1 MNLPLSEIIKGRRS
15 IREFTSEAIDIETI
29 QTIID
34 TASHA
39 PSNNNRQGWLFVAV
53 TDKHLIQT
61 MCGLV
66 TKKLSESKNKSQTL
80 DDLMEDYQSHFTV
93 FKNAPVILVCCHV
106 KPARFSFRLFDTD
119 EENRH
124 FTGELISVSLAMQN
138 ILLVSESMGLGTLV
152 MTAPLIA
159 AREIKDLVK
168 IPSKYTIAAFICMGR
183 FKRKPDP
190 PRHKPVTDI
199 LIIKNGTGETD

>member
-1 MNLPLSEIIKGRRS
+1 MNHSLRDIIKGRRS
-15 IREFTSEAIDIETI
+15 IREFSSETIDIETL
-29 QTIID
+29 QTIVD

-53 TDKHLIQT
+53 TDKALIQT

-66 TKKLSESKNKSQTL
+66 TEKLSQSQNKSRTL
-80 DDLMEDYQSHFTV
+80 DDLMDDYRSHFTV
-93 FKNAPVILVCCHV
+93 FKNAPAILICCHV
-106 KPARFSFRLFDTD
+106 KPARFSFKLFDTD

-138 ILLVSESMGLGTLV
+138 ILLLSESMGIGTLV

-159 AREIKDLVK
+159 AREIKDAVG
-168 IPSKYTIAAFICMGR
+168 IPSKYTIAAFICMG
-183 FKRKPDP
+183 KYAGKPDP

-199 LIIKNGTGETD
+199 LIIKNGTGDKD